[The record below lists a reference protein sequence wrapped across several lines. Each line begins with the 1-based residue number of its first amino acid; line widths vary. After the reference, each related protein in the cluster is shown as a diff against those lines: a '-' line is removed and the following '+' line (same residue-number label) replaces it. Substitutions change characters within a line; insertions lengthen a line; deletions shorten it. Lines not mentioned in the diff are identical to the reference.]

1 MPLSLEEL
9 ERIKTLAITALV
21 SDDILMETFVL
32 KGGNALDLIY
42 RIGTRASADLDFSMT
57 GAFTAEEIKG
67 LPTRISELL
76 ESTFRPEGYRV
87 FDVHFLEKPRTQ
99 AKPHLDFWSGY
110 KIEFKVIKEAD
121 SDRWGDNLEQIRRRA
136 IDLGKS
142 GAKSFDI
149 EISKHE
155 YTDPKQEAE
164 LEGYTI
170 YVYTPE
176 MIVIEKLRAICQQ
189 MPEYAPI
196 VNRTRE
202 TSARARDFFDI
213 HSVIEYFQI
222 DLTTSENQELLRQI
236 FGAKKVPL
244 EFLGRIRE
252 YRDFHKAG
260 FASLSQTVKAGI
272 DLKDFDHYFDYVLE
286 KIRSLEPL
294 WVV

>member
-110 KIEFKVIKEAD
+110 KIEFKVIKESD

-142 GAKSFDI
+142 GGKSFDI

-189 MPEYAPI
+189 MPDYAPI

-202 TSARARDFFDI
+202 TSPRARDFFDI

-222 DLTTSENQELLRQI
+222 DLTTAENQQLLRHI
-236 FGAKKVPL
+236 FGAKQVPL
-244 EFLGRIRE
+244 EFLGRISE
-252 YRDFHKAG
+252 YRDFHKTG
-260 FASLSQTVKAGI
+260 FPSLSQTVKAGI
-272 DLKDFDHYFDYVLE
+272 ELKDFDHYFNYVLE
-286 KIRSLEPL
+286 KIRSLESL